1 MFPHS
6 KLVCKIIVKCVSHNS
21 KKSGLRVTGDTFVA
35 LKTQICMSSGITL
48 VSQARQLVRYAV
60 LYRKSS

>member
-21 KKSGLRVTGDTFVA
+21 KQSGLRVAGDAFAA

-48 VSQARQLVRYAV
+48 VSRARLFVR
-60 LYRKSS
+60 